1 MELKLKFDVDM
12 VRTAHYVKQQC
23 GKPVIGR
30 LLLRNEGSETLRGV
44 TVTVDSVTDG
54 LALPVSVYLETVP
67 AGGIVEIPEA
77 KKLLLNSEFLRKPT
91 AKLSTEIVFSVTREG
106 ETLYSEAREL
116 AVMPM
121 DYWENDPHF
130 REQVAAFVL
139 DKHPLVA
146 AILRRASEILEQWT
160 GSPSITG
167 YQRLEEEPGRPRQ
180 IMAAIYAAIAQR
192 NIPYSGPLTD
202 NTEPSGQFV
211 RLPHDILD
219 EEKGV
224 FTCLDGCLLLCAAA
238 LAAGLYPVLLFL
250 EGHAM
255 VAVHLEPSFFSA
267 PVIEDGDVILK
278 CLPQDLGGGKMVNGS
293 LLVMES
299 TAMAAGHNAF
309 FEDAEA
315 SALRTL
321 AEKPLKYAV
330 DIMAARQAGVAA
342 LPVFVDD
349 AGTYHICEDPEG
361 DTDADAPE
369 TTGDV
374 EPDEGEAV
382 VYTKPEQWMRRLLNL
397 TMRNPLI
404 NSGYGK
410 NHAVPLYCGNVQQ
423 LLEAMVDGGEYEL
436 CSKSGQ
442 QDVPKSFDALA
453 AYNGNDELD
462 LQQRRLRT
470 PLEEDELLKCAKE
483 LSKADKTSLEER
495 GSGILYLTAGML
507 RWYESA
513 SDKSAA
519 RYAPLLL
526 CPAELIRSGNRC
538 KLRLREEEVQLNAAL
553 VEKIRQDFQVELP
566 VWETLPTANGVVDV
580 QKVLVSFRRAVR
592 DLPRWDVLK
601 SVGLATFNFADFVL
615 WRDIRGNLPVL
626 EENKLVDSLMSGYQ
640 KWESDP
646 AALTAV
652 PSDAEPI
659 PVAVD
664 SSQLL
669 VIRLAENGETFVVQG
684 PSGTGK
690 SQCIVGVILQ
700 AMRKGMRV
708 LLVAEKKAALDVVKK
723 RLEALGLGDVCLMLH
738 GTDTKKGQVLHQLD
752 AVLDHA
758 QQPEEENKAFASA
771 AQALEE
777 VKDELDA
784 YVRALHS
791 EGACGMTLYELLSA
805 YEDLSPSAAEN
816 GPCFGPDE
824 LAGAELLDAAGL
836 KRRMDYLFR
845 LSATA
850 KAVDGGSGVGVGRL
864 AGVEYSQKFKHKAE
878 AAVKNYQRVLDELS
892 VAAHEFAE
900 SCQRAEAGDFNYL
913 QTEIQLAKQV
923 RELAALPSAWKD
935 IGTLAEI
942 VGPLRSAARQAGRAD
957 KLRSML
963 LETWHEA
970 FLDEDCDGLIRQFN
984 EMAASGPLKRRW
996 RMELLTGRIKPLER
1010 VAVDPE
1016 TLRMHLI
1023 KLREYQNCRT
1033 NAQALLQDHKTVLR
1047 ESFGD
1052 PPYDWDCVLATAEQA
1067 ERAEARLRSLGGD
1080 SETFR
1085 TRCLGNTRCETAAAN
1100 LALIW
1105 DEVADQR
1112 AALYEMLDA
1121 SPSQCG
1127 DNWIEEERSRC
1138 HLLARQVEML
1148 KDWANF
1154 NRVCA
1159 EAEAEGMGCVVKAY
1173 RCGEAAGQVNAAYRA
1188 ALYRTLICHA
1198 IDSDPALST
1207 FSGAVFNEQIEQLRR
1222 LDKKVMQLARKD
1234 VYRQIY
1240 SRIRSVVDK
1249 AKQENAELSTLKK
1262 AIRSKGR
1269 GLTLRKIF
1277 AQNLPLVQELCPC
1290 MLMSPHAVAQ
1300 YLPMRSDLFD
1310 LVIFDEASQIPTS
1323 RAVGALARGKNAV
1336 VVGDCNQMPPTSFFT
1351 STAVDEA
1358 NLETED
1364 LESVLD
1370 DCLALNVPAVSL
1382 NWHYRSH
1389 ESIIAFSNS
1398 RFYDNRLL
1406 TFPSARDRSSHV
1418 QLHLVENGVYDGSK
1432 TRRNPVE
1439 AAAVVEFLRGHCRD
1453 EERKNLSVGII
1464 TFNIQQQKLLEELV
1478 QEACRSDEVLRT
1490 WCDRIAEP
1498 LFIKN
1503 LENVQGDERDVIL
1516 LSVNYGPDAKG
1527 KVSMNFGPLNGEGGW
1542 RRLNVAVTRA
1552 RHWMEV
1558 FSSLVP
1564 EQIDLSRT
1572 TARGVHELRAFLEYA
1587 GGGRLPVNRRAL
1599 RPQNAPD
1606 GVAESLCRGLEAAG
1620 YEVVRHVG
1628 CSDLRVDVAVIHP
1641 CHPQQ
1646 YVMGLLLDGAA
1657 YADAG
1662 TTRDRE
1668 LSQVD
1673 ALQNQGWHIR
1683 RIWALDWF
1691 DNRDKELRAILR
1703 ELEALCTAEKAV

>member
-12 VRTAHYVKQQC
+12 DRTAHYVKQQC

-54 LALPVSVYLETVP
+54 LALPVTTYLKAVP

-167 YQRLEEEPGRPRQ
+167 YQRLEQDPDRPRQ
-180 IMAAIYAAIAQR
+180 IMAAIYTAIAER
-192 NIPYSGPLTD
+192 KIPYSGPLTD
-202 NTEPSGQFV
+202 GTEPSGQFA

-224 FTCLDGCLLLCAAA
+224 FTCLDGCLLLCACA
-238 LAAGLYPVLLFL
+238 LAAGLYPVMSFFSN
-250 EGHAM
+250 H
-255 VAVHLEPSFFSA
+255 VITVIHLEPSFFSV
-267 PVIEDGDVILK
+267 PVIEGSDVIRK
-278 CLPQDLGGGKMVNGS
+278 RLPQDLGGGNKINGS
-293 LLVMES
+293 LLVIES
-299 TAMAAGHNAF
+299 TAMAAGHNAS
-309 FEDAEA
+309 FEDAVV
-315 SALRTL
+315 SAMRSLEERELDYT
-321 AEKPLKYAV
+321 V

-349 AGTYHICEDPEG
+349 AGDYHICDDPEG
-361 DTDADAPE
+361 VTEAAAPE
-369 TTGDV
+369 AVDNV
-374 EPDEGEAV
+374 EPDEGETV

-404 NSGYGK
+404 NSGFAK
-410 NHAVPLYCGNVQQ
+410 NHAIPLYCGNVQQ
-423 LLEAMVDGGEYEL
+423 LLEAMAGGGEYEL
-436 CSKSGQ
+436 CSKPGQ
-442 QDVPKSFDALA
+442 QEIPKSFDALA
-453 AYNGNDELD
+453 AYGGDDELD
-462 LQQRRLRT
+462 LQQHRLRT
-470 PLEEDELLKCAKE
+470 PLEEEDVCKRAKE
-483 LSKADKTSLEER
+483 LCKADKTSLEER

-507 RWYESA
+507 RWQESD

-519 RYAPLLL
+519 RYAPILL
-526 CPAELIRSGNRC
+526 CPAELIRIGSRY
-538 KLRLREEEVQLNAAL
+538 KVRLREEEVQLNAAL

-566 VWETLPTANGVVDV
+566 IWETLPTINGVVDV
-580 QKVLVSFRRAVR
+580 QKVLASFRRAVR
-592 DLPRWDVLK
+592 DLQRWDVLK
-601 SVGLATFNFADFVL
+601 CVGLATFNFADFVL
-615 WRDIRGNLPVL
+615 WRDIRENLPVL
-626 EENKLVDSLMSGYQ
+626 QENKLVDSLMDGYQ
-640 KWESDP
+640 KWESDS
-646 AALTAV
+646 AAVDIT
-652 PSDAEPI
+652 DGEPL

-664 SSQLL
+664 SSQLA

-723 RLEALGLGDVCLMLH
+723 RLEALGLDDVCLMLH
-738 GTDTKKGQVLHQLD
+738 STDTKKGQVLSQLGD
-752 AVLDHA
+752 VLDCA
-758 QQPEEENKAFASA
+758 QQPEEENKAFEST
-771 AQALEE
+771 AQALGE

-805 YEDLSPSAAEN
+805 YEEMPPAGAEN
-816 GPCFGPDE
+816 ELCFGPDE

-836 KRRMDYLFR
+836 KRRMDCLFR

-850 KAVDGGSGVGVGRL
+850 GAVGGGSGVGVGRL
-864 AGVEYSQKFKHKAE
+864 AGAEYSQKFKHKAE
-878 AAVKNYQRVLDELS
+878 TAVKNYQRALDALET
-892 VAAHEFAE
+892 AAHEFAVNCE
-900 SCQRAEAGDFNYL
+900 RAEGGDYAHL
-913 QTEIQLAKQV
+913 QTEIRLAKQV
-923 RELAALPSAWKD
+923 QELAAIPAAWKD
-935 IGTLAEI
+935 NGALAEI
-942 VGPLRSAARQAGRAD
+942 VVPLRAAAEQAGRAD

-963 LETWHEA
+963 LKTWHEE

-996 RMELLTGRIKPLER
+996 RMELLAGRIKPLAR
-1010 VAVDPE
+1010 VPVDPE
-1016 TLRMHLI
+1016 TLRTHLI
-1023 KLREYQNCRT
+1023 KLREYQDCDAD
-1033 NAQALLQDHKTVLR
+1033 AQALLQGHKTVLR
-1047 ESFGD
+1047 ESFGE
-1052 PPYDWDCVLATAEQA
+1052 PPYDWDRVLTAAEQA

-1080 SETFR
+1080 LR
-1085 TRCLGNTRCETAAAN
+1085 TRCLGNTRCEAAA
-1100 LALIW
+1100 
-1105 DEVADQR
+1105 ADLTLCWEEASR
-1112 AALYEMLDA
+1112 HRDAMYELLDA
-1121 SPSQCG
+1121 SPSQSG
-1127 DNWIEEERSRC
+1127 DNWIEEERTRC
-1138 HLLARQVEML
+1138 RLLARQVEML

-1154 NRVCA
+1154 NRACA
-1159 EAEAEGMGCVVKAY
+1159 EAEAEGMGCVAAAY
-1173 RCGEAAGQVNAAYRA
+1173 RRGEAAEQVNAAYRA

-1198 IDSDPALST
+1198 IDSDSALST
-1207 FSGAVFNEQIEQLRR
+1207 FSGAVFNEQIERLRR
-1222 LDKKVMQLARKD
+1222 LDKEVMQLARKE
-1234 VYRQIY
+1234 VHRQIY
-1240 SRIRSVVDK
+1240 GRIRTVVDK
-1249 AKQENAELSTLKK
+1249 AKQEGAELSSLKK

-1277 AQNLPLVQELCPC
+1277 EQNLPLMQELCPC

-1370 DCLALNVPAVSL
+1370 DCKALHVPEVALNR
-1382 NWHYRSH
+1382 HYRSH

-1418 QLHLVENGVYDGSK
+1418 RLHLVENGVYDGGK

-1439 AAAVVEFLRGHCRD
+1439 AAAVVEFLRSHCRD
-1453 EERKNLSVGII
+1453 EERKDMSVGII

-1478 QEACRSDEVLRT
+1478 QEACRSDEVLRA
-1490 WCDRIAEP
+1490 WCDRAAEP
-1498 LFIKN
+1498 MFIKN

-1572 TARGVHELRAFLEYA
+1572 NARGVHELRAFLEYA

-1599 RPQNAPD
+1599 RDMDAPG
-1606 GVAESLCRGLEAAG
+1606 GVAESLCRGLESAG

-1628 CSDLRVDVAVIHP
+1628 CSDLRVDVAVVHP
-1641 CHPQQ
+1641 RHPQQ
-1646 YVMGLLLDGAA
+1646 YVMGLLLDGGA
-1657 YADAG
+1657 YAGAG

-1673 ALQNQGWHIR
+1673 ALRSQGWQIR
-1683 RIWALDWF
+1683 RVWALDWF

-1703 ELEALCTAEKAV
+1703 ELEELCAAEDAV